1 MGRCLELASEHGA
14 DSRLHCLAD
23 PLLPHH
29 AHHERRL
36 RRAVTMSVLPV
47 GSMHCCTVVRHAG
60 HGEGGVARG
69 TVVLATKSVLQ
80 AMAVRGLQLQGPEA
94 ALEQSC
100 GRVKLEQARSMQ

>member
-1 MGRCLELASEHGA
+1 MEVLEAGEGC
-14 DSRLHCLAD
+14 RVWRCLAD

-47 GSMHCCTVVRHAG
+47 GSMHCCTVARHAG

-69 TVVLATKSVLQ
+69 TVVLATKGVLQ
-80 AMAVRGLQLQGPEA
+80 AMAVRELRPEA